1 MKEKI
6 GDLWLEPADF
16 RCIPTSGATDQNG
29 CALFDSPWA
38 LEAARRY
45 RDLDVDLG
53 RLLAARGNH
62 VHVLRPGLVSFPVKQ
77 FKWSGVSVP
86 VVQRSARELCALVGD
101 ATTVLPRLVDKDDDA
116 TWELVLNTLSSLPD
130 NILILKRA

>member
-38 LEAARRY
+38 LEAAQRY
-45 RDLDVDLG
+45 RDLDADLG

-62 VHVLRPGLVSFPVKQ
+62 VHVLRPGLLSFPVKQ
-77 FKWSGVSVP
+77 FQWSGVSVP
-86 VVQRSARELCALVGD
+86 VVQRSARELCALVGE

-130 NILILKRA
+130 NILILKPA